1 LEARLMAA
9 KIVDDQEAI
18 RLHRDDKLTVAQI
31 AIHFGVRNPAIY
43 RAFTRGGYAYQTV
56 CRLRPQKPH
65 RGLRYTI
72 SGNPTPAGAVIAR
85 AVVWQRF
92 APQQQPPSFTKKERT
107 DERDNR
113 GLHAQATGTVE
124 AGPRRRFACNG

>member
-65 RGLRYTI
+65 RPI
-72 SGNPTPAGAVIAR
+72 PAQPRGKL
-85 AVVWQRF
+85 
-92 APQQQPPSFTKKERT
+92 PPSRVYPA
-107 DERDNR
+107 DRHVRDDF
-113 GLHAQATGTVE
+113 HAEEEAVAARRIMPRDPCQRCGTRADHGCKHRAAPPLGWRV
-124 AGPRRRFACNG
+124 G